1 MKTHHLLIPK
11 NIILPISILGFIF
24 TVIGTLLKLSHWSF
38 GIFTPNLVLSISM
51 VFLLFAIFVVLLDI
65 IKNPIKNK
73 FLWIIPLLFVGNIV
87 AMIYLM
93 NREAH
98 LTQITQ
104 LKFFEISLWGN
115 PKFRR
120 TIFCVFW

>member
-1 MKTHHLLIPK
+1 MKTYPLLIPK

-38 GIFTPNLVLSISM
+38 GIFTPNLVLSISI
-51 VFLLFAIFVVLLDI
+51 VFSLLAIFVVLLDI

-87 AMIYLM
+87 SMIYLI
-93 NREAH
+93 NRESH
-98 LTQITQ
+98 I
-104 LKFFEISLWGN
+104 
-115 PKFRR
+115 RR
-120 TIFCVFW
+120 ALR

>member
-1 MKTHHLLIPK
+1 MKIFHLLIPK
-11 NIILPISILGFIF
+11 NIIFPISILGFIF

-38 GIFTPNLVLSISM
+38 GIFTPNLLLSISM
-51 VFLLFAIFVVLLDI
+51 VFTLLAIFVVLLDI

-93 NREAH
+93 NRQAH
-98 LTQITQ
+98 L
-104 LKFFEISLWGN
+104 
-115 PKFRR
+115 RR
-120 TIFCVFW
+120 ALR

>member
-1 MKTHHLLIPK
+1 MKIFHLLIPK

-24 TVIGTLLKLSHWSF
+24 TVIGSLLKLYHWSF
-38 GIFTPNLVLSISM
+38 GIFTPNLLLSISM
-51 VFLLFAIFVVLLDI
+51 VFSLFAIFVVLLDI

-93 NREAH
+93 NRESH
-98 LTQITQ
+98 I
-104 LKFFEISLWGN
+104 
-115 PKFRR
+115 R
-120 TIFCVFW
+120 

>member
-1 MKTHHLLIPK
+1 MKTYPLLIPK

-38 GIFTPNLVLSISM
+38 GIFTPNLVLSISI
-51 VFLLFAIFVVLLDI
+51 VFTLLAIFVVLLDI

-87 AMIYLM
+87 SMIYLI
-93 NREAH
+93 NRESH
-98 LTQITQ
+98 I
-104 LKFFEISLWGN
+104 
-115 PKFRR
+115 RR
-120 TIFCVFW
+120 A

>member
-1 MKTHHLLIPK
+1 MKTYPLLIPK

-38 GIFTPNLVLSISM
+38 GIFTPNLVLSMSI
-51 VFLLFAIFVVLLDI
+51 VFSLLSIFVVLLDI

-87 AMIYLM
+87 SMIYLM
-93 NREAH
+93 NRESH
-98 LTQITQ
+98 I
-104 LKFFEISLWGN
+104 
-115 PKFRR
+115 RR
-120 TIFCVFW
+120 ALR

>member
-1 MKTHHLLIPK
+1 MKTYPLLIPK

-38 GIFTPNLVLSISM
+38 GIFTPNLVLSISI
-51 VFLLFAIFVVLLDI
+51 VFSLFAIFVVLLDI

-98 LTQITQ
+98 L
-104 LKFFEISLWGN
+104 
-115 PKFRR
+115 RR
-120 TIFCVFW
+120 ALR

>member
-1 MKTHHLLIPK
+1 MKTYPLLIPK

-38 GIFTPNLVLSISM
+38 GIFTPNLLLSISI
-51 VFLLFAIFVVLLDI
+51 VFTLLAIFVVLLDI

-87 AMIYLM
+87 SMIYLI
-93 NREAH
+93 NRESH
-98 LTQITQ
+98 I
-104 LKFFEISLWGN
+104 
-115 PKFRR
+115 RR
-120 TIFCVFW
+120 ALR

>member
-1 MKTHHLLIPK
+1 MKTYPLLIPK

-38 GIFTPNLVLSISM
+38 GIFTLNLVLSMSI
-51 VFLLFAIFVVLLDI
+51 VFSLLSIFVVLLDI

-87 AMIYLM
+87 SMIYLM
-93 NREAH
+93 NRESH
-98 LTQITQ
+98 I
-104 LKFFEISLWGN
+104 
-115 PKFRR
+115 RR
-120 TIFCVFW
+120 ALR

>member
-1 MKTHHLLIPK
+1 MKIYHLLIPK

-38 GIFTPNLVLSISM
+38 GIFTPNLVLSISI
-51 VFLLFAIFVVLLDI
+51 VFTLLAIFVVLLDI

-87 AMIYLM
+87 SMIYLI
-93 NREAH
+93 NRESH
-98 LTQITQ
+98 I
-104 LKFFEISLWGN
+104 
-115 PKFRR
+115 RR
-120 TIFCVFW
+120 ALR

>member
-1 MKTHHLLIPK
+1 MKIFHLLTPK

-38 GIFTPNLVLSISM
+38 GIFTPNLLLSISM
-51 VFLLFAIFVVLLDI
+51 VFSLFAIFVVLLDI

-98 LTQITQ
+98 L
-104 LKFFEISLWGN
+104 
-115 PKFRR
+115 RR
-120 TIFCVFW
+120 ASR

>member
-1 MKTHHLLIPK
+1 MKIFHLLIPK
-11 NIILPISILGFIF
+11 NIILHISILGFIF
-24 TVIGTLLKLSHWSF
+24 TVICTLLKLSHWSF
-38 GIFTPNLVLSISM
+38 GIFTPNLLLSISM
-51 VFLLFAIFVVLLDI
+51 VFSLFAIFVVLLDI

-98 LTQITQ
+98 L
-104 LKFFEISLWGN
+104 
-115 PKFRR
+115 RR
-120 TIFCVFW
+120 ALR

>member
-1 MKTHHLLIPK
+1 MKTYPLLIPK

-87 AMIYLM
+87 SMIYLM
-93 NREAH
+93 NRESH
-98 LTQITQ
+98 I
-104 LKFFEISLWGN
+104 
-115 PKFRR
+115 RR
-120 TIFCVFW
+120 ALR

>member
-1 MKTHHLLIPK
+1 MKTYPLLIPK

-38 GIFTPNLVLSISM
+38 GIFTPNLVLSISI
-51 VFLLFAIFVVLLDI
+51 VFTLLAIFVVLLDI

-87 AMIYLM
+87 AMVYLI
-93 NREAH
+93 NRESH
-98 LTQITQ
+98 I
-104 LKFFEISLWGN
+104 
-115 PKFRR
+115 RR
-120 TIFCVFW
+120 ALR

>member
-1 MKTHHLLIPK
+1 MKTYPLLIPK

-38 GIFTPNLVLSISM
+38 GIFTPNLVLSISI
-51 VFLLFAIFVVLLDI
+51 VFTLLAIFVVLLDI

-87 AMIYLM
+87 SMIYLI
-93 NREAH
+93 NRESH
-98 LTQITQ
+98 I
-104 LKFFEISLWGN
+104 
-115 PKFRR
+115 RR
-120 TIFCVFW
+120 ALR